1 MTLFTALSAEC
12 IEAGASLSD
21 KPSALRLVAKLAK
34 ASPASEG
41 VSEAEIF
48 AGLEQRESLGS
59 TGFGGG
65 IAIPHCRLD
74 GVADFVVGLV
84 SIPDGVDF
92 DAMDGLAVRL
102 IVFIVGPERE
112 SKEHIHLLSGIS
124 QTLSIPGVVDELI
137 AARTSDAL
145 RESFL
150 RHVRDELEAEG
161 ENGRNLFHVI
171 VQDEDLFQDILQVFG
186 SIESTGAVILNAEN
200 TGVYLSRIP
209 LFADIWSDNAKR
221 FSQLIV
227 ALVNKRI
234 TNETIRRIERIT
246 GPLKGRSDVMV
257 VVQDVFYCAGA
268 IDD

>member
-102 IVFIVGPERE
+102 I
-112 SKEHIHLLSGIS
+112 
-124 QTLSIPGVVDELI
+124 
-137 AARTSDAL
+137 
-145 RESFL
+145 
-150 RHVRDELEAEG
+150 
-161 ENGRNLFHVI
+161 
-171 VQDEDLFQDILQVFG
+171 
-186 SIESTGAVILNAEN
+186 
-200 TGVYLSRIP
+200 
-209 LFADIWSDNAKR
+209 
-221 FSQLIV
+221 
-227 ALVNKRI
+227 
-234 TNETIRRIERIT
+234 
-246 GPLKGRSDVMV
+246 
-257 VVQDVFYCAGA
+257 
-268 IDD
+268 